1 MLVRKSPHI
10 YIYIHMYYS
19 PLQCWRLK
27 VIGFNSSVRLDLIVF
42 WFPAS
47 ANPPQSHHNTP
58 GIPLNFLK
66 LCLDSCIH
74 LLDTTIFIV
83 SCMTSPIFI
92 VWTVAWSSYRGCFAP
107 YGSIT
112 LIIPSS
118 LGVSVQRA
126 LFISTCISNKT
137 NKALHCTAFVPSA
150 KNGLAAT
157 MCFLHV
163 LGSLVLGCL
172 F

>member
-1 MLVRKSPHI
+1 MC
-10 YIYIHMYYS
+10 YS

-58 GIPLNFLK
+58 GTPLNFLK

-83 SCMTSPIFI
+83 SCMTSPILI
-92 VWTVAWSSYRGCFAP
+92 VWTVAWSSYRGCFAS
-107 YGSIT
+107 YGYIT
-112 LIIPSS
+112 SKS

-126 LFISTCISNKT
+126 LFTSACIRNKA
-137 NKALHCTAFVPSA
+137 NKALHCTASVPSA

-163 LGSLVLGCL
+163 LGCL